1 MSVLIE
7 IGRIF
12 LLFVEIIF
20 KACLAFMGSALLWA
34 IICEAIHDDK

>member
-12 LLFVEIIF
+12 LLFINILFKVGIIF
-20 KACLAFMGSALLWA
+20 AEIVLIIA
-34 IICEAIHDDK
+34 IIREAMR

>member
-12 LLFVEIIF
+12 LLIVDTIF
-20 KACLAFMGSALLWA
+20 KAGLALMGSVLLWA

>member
-12 LLFVEIIF
+12 LFFVETIF
-20 KACLAFMGSALLWA
+20 KACFVSMGSVLLLAL
-34 IICEAIHDDK
+34 IYEVIHDDK

>member
-20 KACLAFMGSALLWA
+20 KTYLALMGSVLLWA

>member
-12 LLFVEIIF
+12 LLFVEILF
-20 KACLAFMGSALLWA
+20 KAGLALMGSVLLWA
-34 IICEAIHDDK
+34 IICEVIHDDK

>member
-12 LLFVEIIF
+12 LLIVDTIF
-20 KACLAFMGSALLWA
+20 KTGFAFIGSVLLWA
-34 IICEAIHDDK
+34 IICEVIHDDK

>member
-12 LLFVEIIF
+12 LLFVETIF
-20 KACLAFMGSALLWA
+20 KVGLAFMGSVLLWA

>member
-20 KACLAFMGSALLWA
+20 KAYLALMESVLLWA

>member
-12 LLFVEIIF
+12 LLFVETIF
-20 KACLAFMGSALLWA
+20 KACFVSMGSVFLLAL
-34 IICEAIHDDK
+34 IYEVIHDAK